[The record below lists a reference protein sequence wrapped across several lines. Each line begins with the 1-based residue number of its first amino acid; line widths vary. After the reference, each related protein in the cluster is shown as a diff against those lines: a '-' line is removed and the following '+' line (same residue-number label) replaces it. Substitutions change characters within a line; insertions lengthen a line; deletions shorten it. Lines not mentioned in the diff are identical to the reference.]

1 MAAATRMSRG
11 FLVTAITALLLN
23 TSANADVFPE
33 GYTFTYHFDTLPL
46 FQSFGV
52 LPGNYLFV
60 STGSPAL
67 TSTISWEIFDG
78 LPTGTPVASGIWS
91 GYDATSAGIPV
102 PTWQDAEGSFRISV
116 LSGSQEIDHFSIYV
130 VHEYLGG
137 GLFNVYG
144 LTVPPVPVPEPRS
157 SFLICLA
164 LIAATFWLVHKRQAN
179 TI

>member
-1 MAAATRMSRG
+1 MKGRFLAVAALT
-11 FLVTAITALLLN
+11 VLLMN

-60 STGSPAL
+60 DTGSPFL

-78 LPTGTPVASGIWS
+78 LPSGAPVASGIWS
-91 GYDATSAGIPV
+91 GNDATTAGIPGQ
-102 PTWQDAEGSFRISV
+102 TWQDAEGSFRISV

-137 GLFNVYG
+137 NLFSVYE
-144 LTVPPVPVPEPRS
+144 LTVLPSPVPEPGTS
-157 SFLICLA
+157 SLILVGLSGVA
-164 LIAATFWLVHKRQAN
+164 LWALRYRRQRPAA
-179 TI
+179 